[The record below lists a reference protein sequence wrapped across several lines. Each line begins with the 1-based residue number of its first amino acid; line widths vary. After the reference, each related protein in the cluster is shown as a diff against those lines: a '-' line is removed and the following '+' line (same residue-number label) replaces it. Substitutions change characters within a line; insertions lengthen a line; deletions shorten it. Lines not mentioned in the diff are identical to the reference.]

1 MKYKPH
7 SYQQF
12 ATTFI
17 ETHPQAAIFLGMGM
31 GKTIITLT
39 ALNNLI
45 TDRYA
50 TTKALI
56 IAPLRVARD
65 TWSNEQQKWDHLKN
79 LRLSIIIGNPTTR
92 RNALNTDADI
102 YIINRE
108 NIPWLVKELGNN
120 WPFDTVVIDE
130 LSSFKNHK
138 AQRFKALKTR
148 LPKINR
154 IIGLTG
160 TPAPN
165 SLEDIWAPFRLI
177 DGGERLGKYLTHYRD
192 KFFTPDK
199 RNGPQIY
206 SYKIRPGADKQIYD
220 LIKDITV
227 SMKTTD
233 YLDLPPLA
241 TTTINVHLNPK
252 ERTIYNQL
260 RDDMV
265 TTIGTAT
272 IDAGTAGT
280 LSNKL
285 QQLSSGA
292 IYTDDGVRHIH
303 DQKLDALA
311 DIVEQASGNTILVA
325 YWFKHE
331 LERLEAKFPQGKE
344 LSTSQDMADWCE
356 QKIPIGFIHPASAGH
371 GLNLQS
377 GGHIMV
383 WLTTP
388 WSLELVEQT
397 NARLFRQGQTEPV
410 SIIHIQTSDT
420 IDADVAKALEKKD
433 TTQTA
438 LINAVKAQIG
448 KPENDHTH

>member
-7 SYQQF
+7 NYQQF
-12 ATTFI
+12 ATNFI
-17 ETHPQAAIFLGMGM
+17 ETNPQAAIFLGMGM
-31 GKTIITLT
+31 GKPSSPSQPSTTSSPIDMQSQKHSLSPHYESPETHGPTNKKMGPPQKPPNQHHHRKPHHPMKRTQHRRRHLHHQQRKHPLARQRTRQHMAIRHSRHRRTIQLQKSQIETLQSTQNKTPTNPPHHRPHRNLSTQQPRRHLGPIPPHRPRTT
-39 ALNNLI
+39 A
-45 TDRYA
+45 R
-50 TTKALI
+50 
-56 IAPLRVARD
+56 
-65 TWSNEQQKWDHLKN
+65 KN
-79 LRLSIIIGNPTTR
+79 
-92 RNALNTDADI
+92 
-102 YIINRE
+102 
-108 NIPWLVKELGNN
+108 
-120 WPFDTVVIDE
+120 
-130 LSSFKNHK
+130 
-138 AQRFKALKTR
+138 
-148 LPKINR
+148 
-154 IIGLTG
+154 
-160 TPAPN
+160 
-165 SLEDIWAPFRLI
+165 
-177 DGGERLGKYLTHYRD
+177 LTHYRNRY
-192 KFFTPDK
+192 FLLDK
-199 RNGPQIY
+199 RNGAQIY

-260 RDDMV
+260 CDDMV
-265 TTIGTAT
+265 TTIDTAT

-285 QQLSSGA
+285 QQLSSGD

-303 DQKLDALA
+303 NQKLYELA

-344 LSTSQDMADWCE
+344 LSTSQDMDDWCE

-371 GLNLQS
+371 GLNLQT

-388 WSLELVEQT
+388 WSLELYEQT
-397 NARLFRQGQTEPV
+397 NARLFRQGQTQPV
-410 SIIHIQTSDT
+410 SIIHINATNT
-420 IDADVAKALEKKD
+420 IDDDVMAALERKD
-433 TTQTA
+433 ITQSA
-438 LINAVKAQIG
+438 LINAVKAQLG
-448 KPENDHTH
+448 KDAP

>member
-154 IIGLTG
+154 IVGLTG

-192 KFFTPDK
+192 KFFIPDK

-265 TTIGTAT
+265 TTIGTAI

-292 IYTDDGVRHIH
+292 IYTDDGVRYIH

-331 LERLEAKFPQGKE
+331 LERLEVKFPQGKE

-448 KPENDHTH
+448 KPENDRTH

>member
-7 SYQQF
+7 SYQRF
-12 ATTFI
+12 ATNFI

-65 TWSNEQQKWDHLKN
+65 TWSNEQQKWDHLKS

-165 SLEDIWAPFRLI
+165 SLEDLWAPFRLI

-292 IYTDDGVRHIH
+292 IYTDDGVRYIH

-311 DIVEQASGNTILVA
+311 DIVEQASGNTILVS

-438 LINAVKAQIG
+438 LINAVKAQIR
-448 KPENDHTH
+448 KEKK

>member
-7 SYQQF
+7 SYQHF
-12 ATTFI
+12 ATNFI

-79 LRLSIIIGNPTTR
+79 LRLSIIIGNPATR
-92 RNALNTDADI
+92 RNALNADADI
-102 YIINRE
+102 YVINRE
-108 NIPWLVKELGNN
+108 NVPWLVKELGNE

-192 KFFTPDK
+192 KYFTPDK

-206 SYKIRPGADKQIYD
+206 SYKIRPGADKQIYG

-227 SMKTTD
+227 SMRTQD
-233 YLDLPPLA
+233 YLDLPPL
-241 TTTINVHLNPK
+241 TTTTAPVRLDKK
-252 ERTIYNQL
+252 EKTLYDQL

-265 TTIGTAT
+265 ATIGDDI

-292 IYTDDGVRHIH
+292 IYTEDGVRRIH
-303 DQKLDALA
+303 KQKIEALA
-311 DIVEQASGNTILVA
+311 DIVEQASGNTVLVA

-331 LERLEAKFPQGKE
+331 QERLKERFPQARE
-344 LSTSQDMADWCE
+344 LATSQDMADWCE
-356 QKIPIGFIHPASAGH
+356 QKIPIGLIHPASAGH

-410 SIIHIQTSDT
+410 SIVHITAEGT
-420 IDADVAKALEKKD
+420 IDTEVLKALKRKD

-448 KPENDHTH
+448 DQR

>member
-7 SYQQF
+7 SYQRF
-12 ATTFI
+12 ATNFI

-165 SLEDIWAPFRLI
+165 SLEDLWAPFRLI

-292 IYTDDGVRHIH
+292 IYTDDGVRYIH

-311 DIVEQASGNTILVA
+311 DIVEQASGNTILVS

-438 LINAVKAQIG
+438 LINAVKAQIR
-448 KPENDHTH
+448 KEKK

>member
-7 SYQQF
+7 SYQRF
-12 ATTFI
+12 ATNFI

-165 SLEDIWAPFRLI
+165 SLEDLWAPFRLI

-292 IYTDDGVRHIH
+292 IYTDDGVRYIH

-311 DIVEQASGNTILVA
+311 DIVEQASGNTILVS

-377 GGHIMV
+377 GGNIMV

-438 LINAVKAQIG
+438 LINAVKAQIR
-448 KPENDHTH
+448 KEKK

>member
-7 SYQQF
+7 SYQRF
-12 ATTFI
+12 ATNFI

-165 SLEDIWAPFRLI
+165 SLEDLWAPFRLI

-292 IYTDDGVRHIH
+292 IYTDDGVRYIH

-311 DIVEQASGNTILVA
+311 DIVEQASGNTILVS

-356 QKIPIGFIHPASAGH
+356 QKIPIGFIHQR
-371 GLNLQS
+371 LQGMDSTSNREATSWS
-377 GGHIMV
+377 GSPPPG
-383 WLTTP
+383 P
-388 WSLELVEQT
+388 
-397 NARLFRQGQTEPV
+397 
-410 SIIHIQTSDT
+410 
-420 IDADVAKALEKKD
+420 
-433 TTQTA
+433 
-438 LINAVKAQIG
+438 
-448 KPENDHTH
+448 